1 MTGLSP
7 GLEDSM
13 QLYRLGLVLFLAGVA
28 VMIGDVVYGKFIQDE
43 VARLGMRGIAAE
55 QGETG
60 LLKLLLFAFS
70 FPLGMGLSLLGAA
83 LFGGTA
89 TSRAGRL
96 GGVALFLILV
106 PMFLPEVFGKQ
117 HSAAYFGLGGMAI
130 LLLVAATVWF
140 WGNYRMR
147 LNDAQR
153 AAADWQGLG
162 YLSFALAAWN
172 LCGFGSMP
180 SFALY
185 PEKMIALDAIPF
197 AVGQLKAIMAL
208 FILGWVFTGIGLR
221 KALRAI
227 P

>member
-1 MTGLSP
+1 MKP
-7 GLEDSM
+7 
-13 QLYRLGLVLFLAGVA
+13 QRLGLVMFLAGA
-28 VMIGDVVYGKFIQDE
+28 AIMAGDVMYGKYIQDE
-43 VARLGMRGIAAE
+43 VARLGMSGLEAE
-55 QGETG
+55 QGQAG
-60 LLKLLLFAFS
+60 LGKLLLFAFS

-89 TSRAGRL
+89 NSRAGRL
-96 GGVALFLILV
+96 GGVALVLVLV
-106 PMFLPEVFGKQ
+106 PMFLPEILGKR
-117 HSAAYFGLGGMAI
+117 HSAGYFGWGGISIM
-130 LLLVAATVWF
+130 LLVAAALWF
-140 WGNYRMR
+140 WGNYRQR

-162 YLSFALAAWN
+162 YLAFALAAWN

-185 PEKMIALDAIPF
+185 PEKMIALNAIPF

-208 FILGWVFTGIGLR
+208 FILGWLFTMLGLR
-221 KALRAI
+221 KAVLAV

>member
-1 MTGLSP
+1 
-7 GLEDSM
+7 M
-13 QLYRLGLVLFLAGVA
+13 QYYRLGLILFLVGVTIM
-28 VMIGDVVYGKFIQDE
+28 VGDVVYGKLIQGE
-43 VARLGMRGIAAE
+43 VSRLGMSGLEVE
-55 QGETG
+55 QGKPG

-89 TSRAGRL
+89 ASRAGRL
-96 GGVALFLILV
+96 GGIALFLILV

-117 HSAAYFGLGGMAI
+117 HSAGYFGLGGIAI
-130 LLLVAATVWF
+130 LLLVSIAVWF
-140 WGNYRMR
+140 WGNYRLR
-147 LNDAQR
+147 LNEAQR
-153 AAADWQGLG
+153 TAADWQGLG

-185 PEKMIALDAIPF
+185 PEKMIALNAIPF

-208 FILGWVFTGIGLR
+208 FVLGWLFTAIGLR
-221 KALRAI
+221 RAVRAL